1 MSNQPVR
8 IVSRSLLLAWCVWL
22 LVSLL
27 IHHALDAPSAHWLPT
42 TDSLVPMGRWM
53 LTSMMIGLAVMW
65 PLWRLSRDAEPF
77 ALARIVADAVC
88 LLALAQ
94 VVVGCL
100 SIDAY
105 MRWSPVQLLLVDLT
119 LTAWTALTA
128 FCVWLGYRRA
138 GVGRRAVAM
147 AACILL
153 VIGGPVCAAWTGWA
167 FAARCSPLPT
177 LWQLSE
183 RLSYGQSSVIAGQL
197 ATVGVIA
204 AVLWTAA
211 FVTRRTR
218 LSDNQKNQ

>member
-1 MSNQPVR
+1 M
-8 IVSRSLLLAWCVWL
+8 WL

-65 PLWRLSRDAEPF
+65 PLWRLSHDTEPF

-105 MRWSPVQLLLVDLT
+105 MRWSPVQLLLVDVT
-119 LTAWTALTA
+119 LTVWTALTA
-128 FCVWLGYRRA
+128 FGVWLGYRRA
-138 GVGRRAVAM
+138 GVGRRLVAM
-147 AACILL
+147 AMCILL

-167 FAARCSPLPT
+167 LAARCSPLPT

-183 RLSYGQSSVIAGQL
+183 RLSYGQSNVIAGRL

-204 AVLWTAA
+204 AVLWTTAYVVWRA
-211 FVTRRTR
+211 RILTR
-218 LSDNQKNQ
+218 